1 MLRWT
6 DTLLDP
12 EVWEHSLGYKP
23 PPADATSVSTPLSVS
38 APVVTATLVSPP
50 NHPPFYNHDCDG
62 LATYVRLY
70 PSSRDLDIVGEGW
83 AIAQRGFRDPT
94 VFDGLVTAAS
104 LPSSV
109 TDSRLSDLLDLQ
121 RKLEYLEF
129 QQDHYGSM
137 EGGEDYC
144 EPGLPEARAAYAAAK
159 ESLLND
165 LYGPPSSSAG
175 AASSAASAPAADTV
189 YLSFHYGYAGPAQS
203 FSAVG
208 TYTELLHTAVSLGE
222 HCDERSL
229 LRGLFSAA
237 DLGLSNA
244 LLQRYTELWDRLS
257 KELSLS
263 IQADIWPVPA
273 PEDDLTPLVTE
284 FNSIRETVMK
294 AYNG

>member
-1 MLRWT
+1 
-6 DTLLDP
+6 LLDP
-12 EVWEHSLGYKP
+12 EVWEHSSDYKP
-23 PPADATSVSTPLSVS
+23 PPADATSISPSVS
-38 APVVTATLVSPP
+38 ASVVPAILVSLP
-50 NHPPFYNHDCDG
+50 NHAPFYNHDCDAT
-62 LATYVRLY
+62 ATYVRLY

-83 AIAQRGFRDPT
+83 EIAQRGFHDPT

-121 RKLEYLEF
+121 RNLEF
-129 QQDHYGSM
+129 LESNQDHYGSM

-165 LYGPPSSSAG
+165 LYGPPPSSAG
-175 AASSAASAPAADTV
+175 AASLEAEPVLPAPDTL
-189 YLSFHYGYAGPAQS
+189 YLFFNYGPER
-203 FSAVG
+203 FTVVG
-208 TYTELLHTAVSLGE
+208 TYTELLHTAISLGE
-222 HCDERSL
+222 PCDVKWL
-229 LRGLFSAA
+229 LRGYLTAA
-237 DLGLSNA
+237 DLGLPNS
-244 LLQRYTELWDRLS
+244 LLQRYTELWGRLS

-263 IQADIWPVPA
+263 TQTDIWPVPM